1 MIVSENIKEGLV
13 ESSQNEQK
21 NSYVLMTMKYLGT
34 ILKIVRNSYLEAMQC
49 QEGQNEDVSGKFDS
63 GKNGPAANMYRNPK
77 FD

>member
-1 MIVSENIKEGLV
+1 
-13 ESSQNEQK
+13 
-21 NSYVLMTMKYLGT
+21 MTMKYLGT

-77 FD
+77 FE